1 MDIAAL
7 SAGMSQMKLAQAVS
21 VSVAKK
27 MSMDTAKTQATEM
40 VKALEQSVQP
50 HLGGNIDLRL

>member
-7 SAGMSQMKLAQAVS
+7 SAGISQMKMAQAVS
-21 VSVAKK
+21 IKVAKL
-27 MSMDTAKTQATEM
+27 SMDSAETMATEM

-50 HLGGNIDLRL
+50 HKGGNIDLRL

>member
-21 VSVAKK
+21 LSVAK

-40 VKALEQSVQP
+40 VKTLEQSVQP

>member
-7 SAGMSQMKLAQAVS
+7 STGISQMQLAQAVS
-21 VSVAKK
+21 LRVAKL
-27 MSMDTAKTQATEM
+27 SMDTAKVQSDEM

-50 HLGGNIDLRL
+50 HLGGSIDLRL